1 MAAAHYGGGLRKLS
15 PDLVE
20 KASDETA
27 TQVVRIGW
35 TFVATATFCLLSLL
49 SPDSALLGGSKKI
62 NVPLAGPI
70 SFFGFMLLGP
80 TILIVLRIYLQIYV
94 EHNDRLNCLARR
106 LPLPEPVTLGS
117 RAPARAP
124 TLLPLKNPLIRVFSA
139 LTFYLLLP
147 VVMLVFTWKAAV
159 FPIWG
164 SGLLCVATGVIV
176 SHALLPFSRCSW
188 RSRMLLSLTGA
199 LLVGGIFAGRALL
212 GFEPLRRPLNLL
224 HATLSDQV
232 MAGDDLRDAQ
242 LALSNLS
249 GAYLMFANLSG
260 ANLGKANL
268 SGTYLIK
275 ANLSKADF
283 SYADLSKANLTYAN
297 LNGANLSSADLKEAD
312 LTGANLSG
320 ANLISARG
328 LTQTQLSL
336 ACGRADTKLPDGI
349 AIKPCPE
356 D

>member
-1 MAAAHYGGGLRKLS
+1 
-15 PDLVE
+15 
-20 KASDETA
+20 
-27 TQVVRIGW
+27 
-35 TFVATATFCLLSLL
+35 
-49 SPDSALLGGSKKI
+49 
-62 NVPLAGPI
+62 
-70 SFFGFMLLGP
+70 
-80 TILIVLRIYLQIYV
+80 
-94 EHNDRLNCLARR
+94 
-106 LPLPEPVTLGS
+106 
-117 RAPARAP
+117 
-124 TLLPLKNPLIRVFSA
+124 
-139 LTFYLLLP
+139 
-147 VVMLVFTWKAAV
+147 
-159 FPIWG
+159 
-164 SGLLCVATGVIV
+164 
-176 SHALLPFSRCSW
+176 
-188 RSRMLLSLTGA
+188 MLLSLTGA

-249 GAYLMFANLSG
+249 GAYLMFANLS
-260 ANLGKANL
+260 
-268 SGTYLIK
+268 
-275 ANLSKADF
+275 
-283 SYADLSKANLTYAN
+283 
-297 LNGANLSSADLKEAD
+297 SADLKEAD